1 MKSGTDVQL
10 HQDVI
15 GELEAGPRL
24 DTSRVAV
31 AVRNGVVTLS
41 GSVPSSA
48 VKSATEKAVRRLCGV
63 LGVMGDLTVQPP
75 PELHTDRNIA
85 DRNIAEAARWALEW
99 AVITPG
105 YDIQVSVENGWLTL
119 EGEVERQEQR
129 HDAHDAVRR
138 LRGVQGV
145 INLLTLTLQSAC
157 QGIDASTEAASWHS
171 AAQEAGKAISGGE
184 VSSG

>member
-1 MKSGTDVQL
+1 MKSATDVQL

-48 VKSATEKAVRRLCGV
+48 AKSATEQAVRRLCGV
-63 LGVMGDLTVQPP
+63 TGVLGDLTVQPLP
-75 PELHTDRNIA
+75 VLHPGRAVSDR
-85 DRNIAEAARWALEW
+85 DMAEAARWALEW
-99 AVITPG
+99 AVTAAEQRIH
-105 YDIQVSVENGWLTL
+105 ISVENGWLTL
-119 EGEVERQEQR
+119 EGEVGQQEQR
-129 HDAHDAVRR
+129 QNAHDAVNG

-145 INLLTLTLQSAC
+145 VNLLTLTPRPAC
-157 QGIDASTEAASWHS
+157 QGDEVGSGSEA
-171 AAQEAGKAISGGE
+171 
-184 VSSG
+184 SSG

>member
-1 MKSGTDVQL
+1 MKSATDVQL

-48 VKSATEKAVRRLCGV
+48 AKSATEMAVRRLCGV
-63 LGVMGDLTVQPP
+63 LGVMGDLTVQPL
-75 PELHTDRNIA
+75 PELHTDKAMA
-85 DRNIAEAARWALEW
+85 DRNMAEAARWALEW
-99 AVITPG
+99 AVITAG
-105 YDIQVSVENGWLTL
+105 HNIRVSAENGWLTL
-119 EGEVERQEQR
+119 EGEVGRQEQR
-129 HDAHDAVRR
+129 QNAHDAVSR

-145 INLLTLTLQSAC
+145 IDLLTLTPRP
-157 QGIDASTEAASWHS
+157 ASCDLVPSS
-171 AAQEAGKAISGGE
+171 SGGE